1 MHTVELETSDNI
13 FNIVFRPANVQSED
27 ASQRKYDLYIS
38 ISPKQAENNANA
50 AASKDIAAKQ
60 KMQRQQDPSADSS
73 ENLKR
78 LEIISLEEQKRCA
91 HEFMPDIQMTPAE
104 YQSTVETLRRVVSE
118 LRKICYG
125 LPDWFGFVK
134 DDERA
139 REFFRMVGFLMH
151 KN

>member
-1 MHTVELETSDNI
+1 MHTFELETSDNI
-13 FNIVFRPANVQSED
+13 VNIVFRPANVQSED
-27 ASQRKYDLYIS
+27 VSQRKDNVYIS
-38 ISPKQAENNANA
+38 ISPKQAKNNTHAV
-50 AASKDIAAKQ
+50 ASKDIAALQ
-60 KMQRQQDPSADSS
+60 QYQRQQNRSADGS

-104 YQSTVETLRRVVSE
+104 YQSTVETLRRVASE
-118 LRKICYG
+118 LRKIRHG
-125 LPDWFGFVK
+125 LPDWYAFVK